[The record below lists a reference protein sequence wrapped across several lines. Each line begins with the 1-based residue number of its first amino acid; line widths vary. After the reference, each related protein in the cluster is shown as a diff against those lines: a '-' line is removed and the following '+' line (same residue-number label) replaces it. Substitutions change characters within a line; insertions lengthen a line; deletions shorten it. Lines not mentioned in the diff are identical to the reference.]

1 MSLLQINKLSLKV
14 LIESHDQDDS
24 ILKKHYQALVNSGH
38 ISEAYMYAKMAR
50 RKAIRKVLVEVKKQK
65 TTTIK
70 VEQIKL
76 FQ

>member
-1 MSLLQINKLSLKV
+1 MPLLQINNLSLKT
-14 LIESHDQDDS
+14 LIEAHDHDEE
-24 ILKKHYQALVNSGH
+24 ILKKHYLGLLNKGA
-38 ISEAYMYAKMAR
+38 ISEAYYYAKLAR

-65 TTTIK
+65 TTEIK

>member
-1 MSLLQINKLSLKV
+1 M
-14 LIESHDQDDS
+14 LIESHDQYN
-24 ILKKHYQALVNSGH
+24 IVLKKHYQNLVNTGH